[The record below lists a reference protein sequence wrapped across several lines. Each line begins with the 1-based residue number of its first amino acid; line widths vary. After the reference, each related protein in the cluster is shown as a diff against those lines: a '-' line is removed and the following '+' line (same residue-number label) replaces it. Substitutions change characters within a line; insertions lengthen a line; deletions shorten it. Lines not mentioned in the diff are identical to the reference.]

1 MIINKIKE
9 KLIAKYDIESKYLY
23 SFYKYHKNI
32 FIENKFSPEK
42 VINGIIAELKK
53 DLFYDKMPEF
63 AQDIFKKIKN
73 KIDDT
78 RDKKEKINIINEY
91 DNKEIFINK
100 LNDTI
105 KQSIINYL
113 RLDNDESI
121 ESIEDNNNEIE
132 E

>member
-1 MIINKIKE
+1 
-9 KLIAKYDIESKYLY
+9 
-23 SFYKYHKNI
+23 
-32 FIENKFSPEK
+32 
-42 VINGIIAELKK
+42 
-53 DLFYDKMPEF
+53 MPEF

-78 RDKKEKINIINEY
+78 RDKKEKINIINDY

-105 KQSIINYL
+105 EQSIINYL
-113 RLDNDESI
+113 GLDDD

>member
-9 KLIAKYDIESKYLY
+9 KLIAKYEIESKYLY

-53 DLFYDKMPEF
+53 DLFYDEMPEF

-78 RDKKEKINIINEY
+78 RDKKEKINIINDY

-100 LNDTI
+100 LNETI
-105 KQSIINYL
+105 EQSIINYL
-113 RLDNDESI
+113 GLDDD